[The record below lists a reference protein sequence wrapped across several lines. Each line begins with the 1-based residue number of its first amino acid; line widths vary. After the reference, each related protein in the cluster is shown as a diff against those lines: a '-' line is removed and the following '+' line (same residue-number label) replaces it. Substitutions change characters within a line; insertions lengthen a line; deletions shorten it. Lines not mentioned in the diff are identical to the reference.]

1 MQEPR
6 YITCTLHCTL
16 PNVVITV
23 LVAVFRAMSVCHPSA
38 FHVVGILAGGGV
50 GGRGVG
56 NGSGERGRGK
66 WESLR
71 NLESCSIFQYT
82 QHVGVLFDILC
93 NLTQLFSVTLLWKD
107 HTLRTS
113 HISTIKKLNPIR
125 KFTCF
130 AIYIY

>member
-56 NGSGERGRGK
+56 NGSGERGRWQMGK
-66 WESLR
+66 LKKFGKLF
-71 NLESCSIFQYT
+71 NFSIHT
-82 QHVGVLFDILC
+82 TCG
-93 NLTQLFSVTLLWKD
+93 SVV
-107 HTLRTS
+107 
-113 HISTIKKLNPIR
+113 
-125 KFTCF
+125 
-130 AIYIY
+130 